1 MIQSYGINKGV
12 RDGCPISFTLLN
24 TRTNKRV
31 SKWDRDSKNEINI
44 TRQKEIKH
52 LHSVTNQIIITNHKT
67 YYKSPYKKNKIS
79 KYGLTQSTKL
89 NQWLSDEETLSET
102 K

>member
-1 MIQSYGINKGV
+1 MIQSDEINKGV
-12 RDGCPISFTLLN
+12 CEGGPIFLTLLN

-52 LHSVTNQIIITNHKT
+52 LHSVNDQITTANLKF
-67 YYKSPYKKNKIS
+67 YYKSPHKN
-79 KYGLTQSTKL
+79 
-89 NQWLSDEETLSET
+89 
-102 K
+102 